1 MGQLSIV
8 LIAFMASTLTVSIFL
23 ARANRRRQDGE
34 SYLGFIIR
42 DMQGR
47 KKKKSKKLRKRFG
60 EGMDRDFLDDD
71 DTEDG
76 GFRSVAGRPGRS
88 SRKSMQTP
96 VSVKSR
102 RMPKVSND
110 DTSDS
115 SRSGRGESRAR
126 SKSRTREG
134 SRSKSVGRSR
144 PSSDASESGRSGKS
158 VKSSR
163 SRSKSSKRTSRNASE
178 DELKKRQLV

>member
-1 MGQLSIV
+1 M
-8 LIAFMASTLTVSIFL
+8 
-23 ARANRRRQDGE
+23 E
-34 SYLGFIIR
+34 
-42 DMQGR
+42 
-47 KKKKSKKLRKRFG
+47 
-60 EGMDRDFLDDD
+60 EDFLDDD

-102 RMPKVSND
+102 RMPKVSRD

-126 SKSRTREG
+126 SKSRTRER
-134 SRSKSVGRSR
+134 SRSKSIGRSR
-144 PSSDASESGRSGKS
+144 PSSDASESGKS
-158 VKSSR
+158 RKSEKSSR
-163 SRSKSSKRTSRNASE
+163 SRSKSSKRTSRIVSE